1 MLLLTWSD
9 CMKASVL
16 LDVIDGVGVGLVSSA
31 PSLVA
36 VQCSF
41 WFGGAGEGHINLFL
55 CQYFG

>member
-1 MLLLTWSD
+1 
-9 CMKASVL
+9 MKASVL

-31 PSLVA
+31 PSHVA